1 MKQLT
6 FEICCKYPNAKYL
19 HPCDRNPFEFRGFK
33 HSTDDT
39 QAIKE
44 KFFVVLYGDW
54 SGGTNPQYSTTS
66 HTYISDCKLV
76 LTPLTKISDED
87 AIEVAKIYDK
97 NCEYKIHNKTV
108 QITDYKV
115 IIPRAVGV
123 ERYVNGHYMGYEPLA
138 SFRDG
143 YNIEQIDY
151 LRSRGY
157 NCDPYEL
164 VFGENCIDK
173 ITLNQTV

>member
-19 HPCDRNPFEFRGFK
+19 HPCDRSPFEFRGFK
-33 HSTDDT
+33 HSTDDV

-44 KFFVVLYGDW
+44 KFFVVLCGDW
-54 SGGTNPQYSTTS
+54 SGGTNPQYSATS

-76 LTPLTKISDED
+76 LTPLSKISDED
-87 AIEVAKIYDK
+87 AIEVAKL
-97 NCEYKIHNKTV
+97 CKITTKYRLGWGKEFIMYWIEPH
-108 QITDYKV
+108 
-115 IIPRAVGV
+115 V
-123 ERYVNGHYMGYEPLA
+123 ESLHIEGDEWVN
-138 SFRDG
+138 
-143 YNIEQIDY
+143 IIDY
-151 LRSRGY
+151 LRSKGY

>member
-19 HPCDRNPFEFRGFK
+19 HPCDRSPFEFRGFK
-33 HSTDDT
+33 HPTDDI

-54 SGGTNPQYSTTS
+54 SGGTNPQYSTTTS

-76 LTPLTKISDED
+76 LTPLSKISDGDCLEWFDDADYTDEQCIEYVKHLIHSCTNGTTDEED
-87 AIEVAKIYDK
+87 F
-97 NCEYKIHNKTV
+97 
-108 QITDYKV
+108 TD
-115 IIPRAVGV
+115 
-123 ERYVNGHYMGYEPLA
+123 
-138 SFRDG
+138 SFAT
-143 YNIEQIDY
+143 Y
-151 LRSRGY
+151 LRSKGY

-173 ITLNQTV
+173 TTLNQTV